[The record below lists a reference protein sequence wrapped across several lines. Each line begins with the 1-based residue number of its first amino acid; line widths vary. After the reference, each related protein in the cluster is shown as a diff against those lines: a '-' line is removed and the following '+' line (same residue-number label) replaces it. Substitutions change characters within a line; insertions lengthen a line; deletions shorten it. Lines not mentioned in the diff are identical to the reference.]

1 MQNNVFNPCD
11 IYSVTIVSK
20 NGVELDLI
28 AVFNQIDIYEDI
40 FTHFIQATLSLK
52 DTNDMMRTFPIIGG
66 EKVIIAFKD
75 HDEGGSKWLYMSVVE
90 VMPQPQITDENRKSN
105 FMVLRLECEDAIKGR
120 LIRFSRKYNDVSIT
134 EVMNEALFDMNRLAP
149 SNFTSV
155 TTIDSSTS
163 ADTILNF
170 VANYWNLDELIDYMC
185 SQSMDTMFFQ
195 TIDGYRIEK
204 LSYLVAQKPIQKFRL
219 LTDLED
225 KGSSLSVFQ
234 YKFDKHFNITKS
246 FNVNAFGKTVYKPSL
261 ENYSFEKEE
270 KKLEDIYDEYPLMG
284 ANQPLLKALSTE
296 TNQVSVDYLD
306 LDSALKRNLILQTL
320 QNYNLVVQMN
330 GSVGRRVG
338 DVVVFNVPSFNN
350 SIINEHYQ
358 YNWLILQIHHIIG
371 CDKTYKQVIR
381 LFKNAFFNNAKV
393 G

>member
-66 EKVIIAFKD
+66 EKVIISFKD
-75 HDEGGSKWLYMSVVE
+75 HDEGGSKWLDFSVVE

-105 FMVLRLECEDAIKGR
+105 FMILRLISEDSINGN
-120 LIRFSRKYNDVSIT
+120 LIRFSKKFEDTMFGI
-134 EVMNEALFDMNRLAP
+134 MNEVLAV
-149 SNFTSV
+149 NLNSV
-155 TTIDSSTS
+155 TLVESSTS

-234 YKFDKHFNITKS
+234 YKFDKHFNLTKS

-381 LFKNAFFNNAKV
+381 LFKNAFFNNTKV

>member
-20 NGVELDLI
+20 NGAELDLI

-66 EKVIIAFKD
+66 EKVIISFKD
-75 HDEGGSKWLYMSVVE
+75 HDEGGSKWLDFSVVE

-105 FMVLRLECEDAIKGR
+105 FMILRLISEDSINGN
-120 LIRFSRKYNDVSIT
+120 LIRFSKKFEDTMFGI
-134 EVMNEALFDMNRLAP
+134 MNEVLAV
-149 SNFTSV
+149 NLNSV
-155 TTIDSSTS
+155 TLVESSTS

-234 YKFDKHFNITKS
+234 YKFDKHFNLTKS

-381 LFKNAFFNNAKV
+381 LFKNAFFNNTKV

>member
-20 NGVELDLI
+20 NGAELDLI

-66 EKVIIAFKD
+66 EKVIISFKD
-75 HDEGGSKWLYMSVVE
+75 HDEGGSKWLDFSVVE

-105 FMVLRLECEDAIKGR
+105 FMILRLISEDSINGN
-120 LIRFSRKYNDVSIT
+120 LIRFSKKFEDTMFGI
-134 EVMNEALFDMNRLAP
+134 MNEVLAV
-149 SNFTSV
+149 NLNSV
-155 TTIDSSTS
+155 TLVESSTS

-381 LFKNAFFNNAKV
+381 LFKNAFFNNTKV

>member
-66 EKVIIAFKD
+66 EKVIISFKD
-75 HDEGGSKWLYMSVVE
+75 HDEGGSKWLDFSVVE

-105 FMVLRLECEDAIKGR
+105 FMILRLISEDSINGN
-120 LIRFSRKYNDVSIT
+120 LIRFSKKFEDTMFGI
-134 EVMNEALFDMNRLAP
+134 MNEVLAV
-149 SNFTSV
+149 NLNSV
-155 TTIDSSTS
+155 TLVESSTS

>member
-66 EKVIIAFKD
+66 EKVIISFKD
-75 HDEGGSKWLYMSVVE
+75 HDEGGSKWLDFSVVE

-105 FMVLRLECEDAIKGR
+105 FMILRLISEDSINGN
-120 LIRFSRKYNDVSIT
+120 LIRFSKKFEDTMFGI
-134 EVMNEALFDMNRLAP
+134 MNEVLAV
-149 SNFTSV
+149 NLNSV
-155 TTIDSSTS
+155 TLVESSTS

-320 QNYNLVVQMN
+320 QNYNLIVQMN

>member
-40 FTHFIQATLSLK
+40 FTRFIQATLSLK

-75 HDEGGSKWLYMSVVE
+75 HDEGGSKWLDFSVVE
-90 VMPQPQITDENRKSN
+90 VLPQPQITDENRKN
-105 FMVLRLECEDAIKGR
+105 TFMILRLISEDAINGN
-120 LIRFSRKYNDVSIT
+120 LIRFSKKFEDTMFGI
-134 EVMNEALFDMNRLAP
+134 MNEVLAFNLN
-149 SNFTSV
+149 SVTLVESFTS
-155 TTIDSSTS
+155 S
-163 ADTILNF
+163 DTILNF
-170 VANYWNLDELIDYMC
+170 IANYWNLDELIDYMC

-234 YKFDKHFNITKS
+234 YKFDKHFDITKS

-270 KKLEDIYDEYPLMG
+270 QKLEDIYDEYPLMG
-284 ANQPLLKALSTE
+284 SNQPLLKALSTE

>member
-20 NGVELDLI
+20 NGAELDLI

-66 EKVIIAFKD
+66 EKVIISFKD
-75 HDEGGSKWLYMSVVE
+75 HDEGGSKWLDFSVVE

-105 FMVLRLECEDAIKGR
+105 FMILRLISEDSINGN
-120 LIRFSRKYNDVSIT
+120 LIRFSKKFEDTMFGI
-134 EVMNEALFDMNRLAP
+134 MNEVLAV
-149 SNFTSV
+149 NLNSV
-155 TTIDSSTS
+155 TLVESSTS

-234 YKFDKHFNITKS
+234 YKFDKHFNLTKS

-296 TNQVSVDYLD
+296 TNQLSVDYLD

-381 LFKNAFFNNAKV
+381 LFKNAFFNNTKV